1 MEIAIATE
9 DVLTEVICEK
19 IALELGLTVFLRLRK
34 GGSGYLRTKLSS
46 FVAMAR
52 QYPVVVVTDLDD
64 VLCAPRLVSEWTRN
78 LQLPEW
84 FFLRVAV
91 REVESWIMSDYE
103 SFGRFICSR
112 IDFVPEDVADP
123 KAKLLNLASRAPRRI
138 REELVSSR
146 GAIASQGVGYN
157 ATLSEFIVQS
167 WCPRRA
173 SENSNSL
180 RRMMD
185 RLAELA

>member
-9 DVLTEVICEK
+9 DVLTEVVCERV
-19 IALELGLTVFLRLRK
+19 ASELGLSIFLRLRR
-34 GGSGYLRTKLSS
+34 GGSGYLKSRIGS
-46 FVAMAR
+46 FIEMAR

-64 VLCAPRLVSEWTRN
+64 VSCAPRLVRDWTHRHN
-78 LQLPEW
+78 LPER

-103 SFGRFICSR
+103 SFGRFINTK
-112 IDFVPEDVADP
+112 IDFVPENVQDP
-123 KAKLLNLASRAPRRI
+123 KAKLLHLASRAPRLV
-138 REELVSSR
+138 REELVTST

-157 ATLSEFIVQS
+157 TKLSEFVARD

-173 SENSNSL
+173 SENSDSL
-180 RRMMD
+180 RRMME
-185 RLAELA
+185 RLENLN